1 MSLKH
6 LFLILFFF
14 LSMPSIVSAQE
25 EIALVSW
32 NIRDFGKT
40 KSAEE
45 IEQIGDILKEY
56 DVIAIQEVVAGYGG
70 SQAVARLADY
80 LNRTGSKWDYSISNP
95 TKSPKYKTEKYAFLW
110 KTSRL
115 KIIGKAGLI
124 TDLEECVYREPYQV
138 RFESKKGSK
147 GAFTL
152 LNYHSRKH
160 SEQPEI
166 EMSCISDYMM
176 NHKDEN
182 IILAGDFNLT
192 IDHDVFDKLK
202 ASSYKSCLNGDRT
215 TLKRLCKDGNYLNH
229 AIDNM
234 IYNPAEN
241 ELMDCGTIDFVQG
254 CDQLES
260 MRMLSDHLPVYMKFK
275 TVMN

>member
-1 MSLKH
+1 
-6 LFLILFFF
+6 
-14 LSMPSIVSAQE
+14 MPNLVSAQD

-45 IEQIGDILKEY
+45 IEQIGAILKEY
-56 DVIAIQEVVAGYGG
+56 DVIALQEVVSGYGG

-110 KTSRL
+110 KTS
-115 KIIGKAGLI
+115 KVKVIEKAKLI
-124 TDLEECVYREPYQV
+124 TDLDECVYREPYQV
-138 RFESKKGSK
+138 KLESKKGSK
-147 GAFTL
+147 GSFTL

-166 EMSCISDYMM
+166 EVSCINDYMM
-176 NHKDEN
+176 NHKNEN

-192 IDHDVFDKLK
+192 IDHNVFDKIK
-202 ASSYKSCLNGDRT
+202 NDSYKACLNGNRT

-229 AIDNM
+229 AIDNI
-234 IYNPAEN
+234 IYNAAKN
-241 ELMDCGTIDFVQG
+241 ELMDCGTIDFVKECG
-254 CDQLES
+254 QLES
-260 MRMLSDHLPVYMKFK
+260 MRMLSDHLPVYMRFK
-275 TVMN
+275 SN

>member
-6 LFLILFFF
+6 LFLLLFFL
-14 LSMPSIVSAQE
+14 LSMPNLVSAQE

-45 IEQIGDILKEY
+45 IEQIGNILKEY
-56 DVIAIQEVVAGYGG
+56 DVIAVQEVVSGYGG

-110 KTSRL
+110 KTNKL
-115 KIIGKAGLI
+115 KVIVKAKLI
-124 TDLEECVYREPYQV
+124 TDLDECVYREPYQV
-138 RFESKKGSK
+138 KLESKKGSK
-147 GAFTL
+147 GSFTL

-166 EMSCISDYMM
+166 EVSCINDYMM

-192 IDHDVFDKLK
+192 IDHNVFDKIK
-202 ASSYKSCLNGDRT
+202 NDSYKACLNGDRT

-229 AIDNM
+229 AIDNI
-234 IYNPAEN
+234 IYNVAKN
-241 ELMDCGTIDFVQG
+241 ELMDCGTIDFVQE

-260 MRMLSDHLPVYMKFK
+260 MRTLSDHLPVYMRFK
-275 TVMN
+275 SN